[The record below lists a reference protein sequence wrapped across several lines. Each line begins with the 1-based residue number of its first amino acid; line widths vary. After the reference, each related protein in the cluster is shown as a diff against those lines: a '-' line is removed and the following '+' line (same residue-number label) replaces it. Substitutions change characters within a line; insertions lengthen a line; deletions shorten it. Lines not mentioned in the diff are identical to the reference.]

1 MKITLLYVILGLL
14 LLFSIGCLILGIYY
28 FDMMIIATGV
38 LLLSASGLLY
48 LEVKKLRLTPLKKAE
63 AHASAFFLNPLYWL
77 QRDYAVFHGR

>member
-38 LLLSASGLLY
+38 LLLSASGLLD
-48 LEVKKLRLTPLKKAE
+48 LEVKKIT
-63 AHASAFFLNPLYWL
+63 SNP
-77 QRDYAVFHGR
+77 FEKG

>member
-28 FDMMIIATGV
+28 FDMMIIAIGV

-48 LEVKKLRLTPLKKAE
+48 LEVKKIT
-63 AHASAFFLNPLYWL
+63 SNP
-77 QRDYAVFHGR
+77 FEKG